1 MFRFASSAP
10 GDFIFFQCDVVLCL
24 TSTINSTCTTECA
37 ACFNGMRKK
46 RALEEHSR
54 KYLAEEHL
62 VLGPYK
68 VIHNSE
74 EGKIGKED
82 ESVRGDG
89 RTKTEGMWQY

>member
-1 MFRFASSAP
+1 MFRFADSAP
-10 GDFIFFQCDVVLCL
+10 GDFVFFLCDVVLCL

-46 RALEEHSR
+46 RALKDHSS

-68 VIHNSE
+68 IIDNSD
-74 EGKIGKED
+74 EGKSGDDD
-82 ESVRGDG
+82 ERVGG
-89 RTKTEGMWQY
+89 GQTKREGMWQY